1 MVRRHQRTAQTLL
14 RIGRHDQ
21 RTAKAVMVLRHLV
34 GCDIQLCGGL
44 VAAIASEVQVQVM
57 AAVVGIVSE
66 RVQVMFEV
74 MRGGIV
80 IIVVGLVIVVSMVM
94 MGPRMMF

>member
-1 MVRRHQRTAQTLL
+1 MLRNGRHHQRTAQAL
-14 RIGRHDQ
+14 
-21 RTAKAVMVLRHLV
+21 MVLRHLV
-34 GCDIQLCGGL
+34 GSDIQLCGGL

-66 RVQVMFEV
+66 GVLVMFVV

-80 IIVVGLVIVVSMVM
+80 IIVVGLVIVVLMGL

>member
-1 MVRRHQRTAQTLL
+1 
-14 RIGRHDQ
+14 
-21 RTAKAVMVLRHLV
+21 MVLRHLV
-34 GCDIQLCGGL
+34 GSDIQLCGGL
-44 VAAIASEVQVQVM
+44 VAAIASEVEVQVM

-66 RVQVMFEV
+66 GVLVMFVV

-80 IIVVGLVIVVSMVM
+80 IIVVGLVIVVLMGL